1 MTNQRTHSRN
11 PKSIAG
17 VAFLVLGLLVLFGNL
32 DGAAAQLSCPL
43 ATPAAEALGVLPS
56 VILSTASQALQ
67 IFLFDHQGF
76 LQDFFRTLVSF
87 WVLLFVIVGALLLQ
101 AAFTSK
107 T

>member
-1 MTNQRTHSRN
+1 MTHQRTLSRN

-17 VAFLVLGLLVLFGNL
+17 AAFVVLGLLALFGNL
-32 DGAAAQLSCPL
+32 DGAAAELSCPL

-67 IFLFDHQGF
+67 ILFLDHPRF
-76 LQDFFRTLVSF
+76 LQDFFQTLVSF
-87 WVLLFVIVGALLLQ
+87 WVLLIVIVGALLLR

>member
-17 VAFLVLGLLVLFGNL
+17 VAFLVLGLLALFGNL
-32 DGAAAQLSCPL
+32 DGAAAQLSCPI

-56 VILSTASQALQ
+56 VILSAASQTLQ
-67 IFLFDHQGF
+67 ILFFDHQRF
-76 LQDFFRTLVSF
+76 LQDFFQTLVLF
-87 WVLLFVIVGALLLQ
+87 WVLLFVIVGALLLR

-107 T
+107 F

>member
-17 VAFLVLGLLVLFGNL
+17 VAFLVLGLLALFGNL

-56 VILSTASQALQ
+56 VILSAASQTLQ
-67 IFLFDHQGF
+67 ILFFDHQRF
-76 LQDFFRTLVSF
+76 LQDFFQTLVLF
-87 WVLLFVIVGALLLQ
+87 WVLLFVIVGALLLR

-107 T
+107 F